1 MNASNAIMPQPGVS
15 SSPSPDTIGV
25 SSSPSPDTAL
35 ALQRLEQLHRSFF
48 GSEGDGFVLASVPGR
63 IELAGNHTDHQ
74 GGHTI
79 SAGLNRR
86 IYGLA
91 RPNGKDVI
99 RVWMEGFGEGS
110 VNLDNLGPIPAEANS
125 STALIRGMAAAY
137 KRNGGQPVGFD
148 AVVLSDI
155 PVGSGV
161 SSSAAFE
168 VLVGALI
175 REISPTGWLG
185 SATLPETSNP
195 AAPPNSLHDGHV
207 ATASIADSAE
217 APGSA
222 KPEARPSCTNTEPTP
237 AQLVQLALD
246 GQFAEGDYFGKPT
259 GAQDQLACAFG
270 GIVALDFSTHPP
282 TIAPIAANFE
292 QGGFALMLI
301 DSRCDHS
308 QYTSQFNA
316 VPSDMRRVAAL
327 FDEDRLLEVGL
338 PRLLEHLANVRSTV
352 GDLATMRAIHF
363 FTEDQRVQRQTV
375 ALQEGKFQAFARMA
389 RESGTSSAMFL
400 QNVSPKGEGCDALQP
415 AMAIQALCAALLG
428 EEGAWRIHG
437 GGFGGS
443 VLAIVPQ
450 SHARAFATTM
460 NQALGYEACSPIA
473 IDPQGLKVQRI

>member
-1 MNASNAIMPQPGVS
+1 MSTSNATMPQLDVS
-15 SSPSPDTIGV
+15 LSPSPDT
-25 SSSPSPDTAL
+25 DTTPMS
-35 ALQRLEQLHRSFF
+35 QRLEQLHRSFF
-48 GSEGDGFVLASVPGR
+48 GSEGGNFVRASVPGR
-63 IELAGNHTDHQ
+63 IELAGNHTDYQ

-91 RPNGKDVI
+91 RLNGKDVI
-99 RVWMEGFGEGS
+99 RVWMEGFGEAS
-110 VNLDNLGPIPAEANS
+110 VNLDNLQPIPTEVNT

-137 KRNGGQPVGFD
+137 KRNGGQPIGFD

-168 VLVGALI
+168 VLMGALI
-175 REISPTGWLG
+175 RETSPTGWLG
-185 SATLPETSNP
+185 SASPYGLTGCT
-195 AAPPNSLHDGHV
+195 AP
-207 ATASIADSAE
+207 E
-217 APGSA
+217 APHCNRAFATLASNSDETPIPVEPNPLA
-222 KPEARPSCTNTEPTP
+222 TCPIERPTP
-237 AQLVQLALD
+237 TQLVQLALE

-270 GIVALDFSTHPP
+270 GIVALDFSTNPP
-282 TIAPIAANFE
+282 TVTPITANFE
-292 QGGFALMLI
+292 QSGFALMLI

-316 VPSDMRRVAAL
+316 VPGDMRRVAAL
-327 FDEDRLLEVGL
+327 FGEDRLLEMGL
-338 PRLLEHLANVRSTV
+338 LQLLDNFANVRSAV
-352 GDLATMRAIHF
+352 GDLAAMRAIHF
-363 FTEDQRVQRQTV
+363 FTEDQRVQRQTA
-375 ALQEGKFQAFARMA
+375 ALQEGNFPAFARMA

-400 QNVSPKGEGCDALQP
+400 QNVSPKGEGCEAKQP
-415 AMAIQALCAALLG
+415 AMVIQALCAALLG

-450 SHARAFATTM
+450 SRARTFVEAL
-460 NQALGYEACSPIA
+460 NHALGYEACSPID
-473 IDPQGLKVQRI
+473 IDSQGLEAQRI

>member
-1 MNASNAIMPQPGVS
+1 MSTSNATTPQPDVS
-15 SSPSPDTIGV
+15 SSPSPDT
-25 SSSPSPDTAL
+25 TL
-35 ALQRLEQLHRSFF
+35 MLQRLEQLHRSFF
-48 GSEGDGFVLASVPGR
+48 GSEGGKLVLASAPGR

-74 GGHTI
+74 GGRTI

-99 RVWMEGFGEGS
+99 RVWMEGFGKAS
-110 VNLDNLGPIPAEANS
+110 VNLDNLQPIPAEANT

-137 KRNGGQPVGFD
+137 RQNGGQPIGFD
-148 AVVLSDI
+148 AVVLSGI

-168 VLVGALI
+168 VLIGALI
-175 REISPTGWLG
+175 REVSPPGWLG
-185 SATLPETSNP
+185 STTLPTTSNP
-195 AAPPNSLHDGHV
+195 ATLPNITRNSQASTAPI
-207 ATASIADSAE
+207 TDSAGN
-217 APGSA
+217 AGSA
-222 KPEARPSCTNTEPTP
+222 KPEAQPLRTNTVPAP
-237 AQLVQLALD
+237 AQLVRLALD
-246 GQFAEGDYFGKPT
+246 GQLAEGDFFGKPT

-270 GIVALDFSTHPP
+270 GIVALDFSAYPP
-282 TIAPIAANFE
+282 TVTPIAADFD
-292 QGGFALMLI
+292 QSGFALMLI

-308 QYTSQFNA
+308 QYTGQFNA
-316 VPSDMRRVAAL
+316 VPGDMRRVAAL

-338 PRLLEHLANVRSTV
+338 PRLLEHFVNVRSTV
-352 GDLATMRAIHF
+352 GDLAAMRAIHF

-375 ALQEGKFQAFARMA
+375 ALQEGNFQAFARMA

-400 QNVSPKGEGCDALQP
+400 QNVSPKGEGCNASQP
-415 AMAIQALCAALLG
+415 AMVIQALCAALLG

-443 VLAIVPQ
+443 VLALVPQ
-450 SHARAFATTM
+450 ARAHAFAAAM
-460 NQALGYEACSPIA
+460 NQALSYKACSPIA